1 MRIRNVV
8 WWNRL
13 IGQLLALICVFGLAS
28 AQAASIDGDHLGTLS
43 MDGNT
48 DNNLYLSTDT
58 TIFTQALDPSA
69 SGFISNNGSGQ
80 WRYSPSDGATIDD
93 VEGYYIRFDGAPAL
107 LGIPSET
114 GTLTVGA
121 GNVIEDVWTDR
132 IYARPVVFVSFED
145 PNLTPGVSIVPT
157 APITSGN
164 QFLFD
169 IRMADG
175 FAADLEGATLKYFIA
190 EEGWHRLAD
199 GRMLLISSAELRDTG
214 FTGQT
219 IELGASFTDAV
230 TVAQL
235 QRPMLF
241 DNGTLFRQLPDME
254 VYQGA
259 TVTAGTGDFDSI
271 SLRMMQSRSVEE
283 ANNSTVY
290 AGRVGFMVLGSLTS
304 LDKKLHWVKDTNT
317 NIRGGSHLTVPA
329 ANFTNYP
336 HSAATSPLLNKAACA
351 EDDDV
356 QNFCVYMSMPTDMF
370 SRGKFNTPRFPYMDA
385 NFEPLQMQRTF
396 YSEHE
401 NWDWTDIL
409 SNDLISPTV
418 DSDNQPVTGT
428 LAQLHLNFVADRG
441 WDDYIVGTD
450 HWHWFATYHYNTC
463 IFDSMNTACVDYELG
478 NTIVDAHELHWSTS
492 MTYDNSNELNGTRGA
507 VWGTPPDLSIEQKLF
522 SVQDYLRR
530 NHAIMNEYVSAPAWA
545 ANQAAAYLN
554 YDLPTESVIPSRL
567 QPDRTYK
574 NYDTNFW
581 MTIHEETSSAWQL
594 HAMTLTAAATE
605 WNCGTCGVTDFG
617 EWRSGSSWNFSI
629 PYPSSMS
636 ARTREEALEKFGYRI
651 HIKPVVDKIT
661 RSFRVGD
668 YLFANVPWGIDATD
682 FRWVRS
688 ASKDITTAT
697 TIATN
702 TLGYQATASDADQF
716 ITFCMTYY
724 GSERCGEWFEAGDVP
739 YATNVHIT
747 PEFSEPVAGSGLLGQ
762 HTYVAPDDDA
772 YSLESASQYRW
783 QTLENSYWTD
793 ISGATE
799 NTIDTYIAA
808 GTQVR
813 FCVTPRSVKGLMGP
827 EACSPAIVMQG
838 DFDGDGYSDDWDSD
852 DDNDG
857 VLDWFDAFP
866 FDNTESVDTD
876 GDGIGN
882 NADSDDDNDGISD
895 EDENAG
901 LTDPLKYD
909 TDGDGTNDLNDPQPT
924 SYGNFPDFDNDGL
937 DDTVDEDR
945 DNDGVIDFYYQ
956 VEGKSGLQ
964 TLIEEGDVVLN
975 WMRFDDDPYSACVAN
990 AITVTSN
997 ADSGPGTLR
1006 QALAD
1011 LCASDPGGELNT
1023 ITFSGAMTIAL
1034 ESPLLI
1040 TKGVKIDGN
1049 REVVIDGQNAITLFE
1064 VIMTDKLSS
1073 NQFPHLVGL
1082 TLRNGYSELSDN
1094 ALVSEVINQGSA
1106 IQMTSASYVMLD
1118 FTLVENMT
1126 APAIN
1131 GENYKLYANNSLLAN
1146 ISGGVAALYT
1156 VDGQLNLSSSTLYN
1170 SEGGSLTVT
1179 GDGSAQLYNSLLL
1192 NGPTGSTECLVSNW
1206 SQQYHSWVEGSECGI
1221 TSTGSVTLA
1230 DPENGDYRPVPGS
1243 ANIEAGPSDIDPD
1256 SVDFDLLGNARIMG
1270 EYNPDNPVEEG
1281 GPIYPYIDIGA
1292 IEYDFYGDFDGD
1304 GTNDTEDAFPNDATE
1319 TTDSDGDGVGD
1330 NSDALPNDANETL
1343 DTDRDGMGNNA
1354 DTDDDNDQ
1362 YNDDLEIEEGS
1373 DPLNANSI
1381 PLDTDGD
1388 LLPNS
1393 MDSDDDN
1400 DGVID
1405 ASDAFPL
1412 DATESVDSDND
1423 GTGNNADNDDDSD
1436 GVNDEADAFPL
1447 DDTEWADTDG
1457 DGTGNN
1463 ADPDDDNDGV
1473 DDGADAFPL
1482 DASESVD
1489 TDGDGTG
1496 NNADPDDDNDGY
1508 SDAIE
1513 TSEGSD
1519 LLSDVSKPL
1528 DTDGD
1533 FLPNSTDVDDD
1544 NDGVNDGADAF
1555 PLDASESVDTDSDGT
1570 GNNADLDDDNDGVD
1584 DGADAFPMDA
1594 SESVDTDGDGTG
1606 NNADPD
1612 DDNDGY
1618 SDAIES
1624 SESSDPLSDVSK
1636 PLDSDGDFLPNSTD
1650 VDDDNDGVAD
1660 LEDAF
1665 PLDAS
1670 ESVDTDGDGTGNNAD
1685 NDDDSDGVN
1694 DDTDAFPQDDTEW
1707 ADTDGDGT
1715 GDNADTDD
1723 DNNGIM
1729 DAADQISMADPTAGN
1744 ATNKHIDANNGE
1756 QVVLSFALTSTDA
1769 GNEVRSFTLAA
1780 GGELDPVGN
1789 IKSVRLYRDDNE
1801 DGIADAG
1808 ELISEGSFELAGG
1821 QLTLTLSEAW
1831 PLPMGD
1837 THFLVTYE
1845 F

>member
-1 MRIRNVV
+1 MRIKNIV

-13 IGQLLALICVFGLAS
+13 VAQILALICVFGITS

-43 MDGNT
+43 MEGNT
-48 DNNLYLSTDT
+48 DNNLYLSPDT
-58 TIFTQALDPSA
+58 AIFTQALNPSA

-80 WRYSPSDGATIDD
+80 WRYSPSDGATLDD
-93 VEGYYIRFDGAPAL
+93 VESYYIRIDGAPAL

-114 GTLTVGA
+114 GTLTVRA

-199 GRMLLISSAELRDTG
+199 GRMLLISTAEVKHTG
-214 FTGQT
+214 FSGKT

-235 QRPMLF
+235 QRPMLYK
-241 DNGTLFRQLPDME
+241 NSLGFRQLDTIE

-283 ANNSTVY
+283 ANGSTVY
-290 AGRVGFMVLGSLTS
+290 GGRVGFMVLGNLASIENTF
-304 LDKKLHWVKDTNT
+304 HYVRDTNT
-317 NIRGGSHLTVPA
+317 NIRGGSYLTVPS
-329 ANFTNYP
+329 ANFQNFP
-336 HSAATSPLLNKAACA
+336 HSAATSPLINKTACA

-356 QNFCVYMSMPTDMF
+356 QNYCAYLSMPVDMF
-370 SRGKFNTPRFPYMDA
+370 SRGNFVTPRLPYLDA
-385 NFEPLQMQRTF
+385 NFEPLVMERTF

-401 NWDWTDIL
+401 NWDWEKVLEADMV
-409 SNDLISPTV
+409 NPT
-418 DSDNQPVTGT
+418 SDNDDSPIVGT
-428 LAQLHLNFVADRG
+428 LAQLHANLVADRG
-441 WDDYIVGTD
+441 YDVYGFGQ
-450 HWHWFATYHYNTC
+450 HENWHWFATYHYNTC
-463 IFDSMNTACVDYELG
+463 TNNSVNTAYTDYLPGEGIIDNHQLQWDASTQNQDRYGSNWGHYPEVDLDQHLFMSHDYTRRNQTYIIETVTAPKWAASQAAQYLYK
-478 NTIVDAHELHWSTS
+478 NTIPTSFSWWS
-492 MTYDNSNELNGTRGA
+492 DVPVASNDFGHYNDFAA
-507 VWGTPPDLSIEQKLF
+507 VAQT
-522 SVQDYLRR
+522 
-530 NHAIMNEYVSAPAWA
+530 
-545 ANQAAAYLN
+545 
-554 YDLPTESVIPSRL
+554 
-567 QPDRTYK
+567 
-574 NYDTNFW
+574 
-581 MTIHEETSSAWQL
+581 WQL
-594 HAMTLTAAATE
+594 HSLKLMSWATE
-605 WNCGTCGVTDFG
+605 AYCSNCEGPLGGLIDIG
-617 EWRSGSSWNFSI
+617 EYKSVSQDRLYYK
-629 PYPSSMS
+629 PYPYP
-636 ARTREEALEKFGYRI
+636 AKGADEDI
-651 HIKPVVDKIT
+651 HDWLDRVQQEYKVERRYLRPVVDKVT
-661 RSFRVGD
+661 QHLRTGD
-668 YLFANVPWGIDATD
+668 YLFANLPWDIAISNV
-682 FRWVRS
+682 RWVRS
-688 ASKDITTAT
+688 ATASIDDAITVAS
-697 TIATN
+697 N
-702 TLGYQATASDADQF
+702 VYGYQATAADVDHF
-716 ITFCMTYY
+716 VTLCFSIAGY
-724 GSERCGEWFEAGDVP
+724 ERCGDWFEAGAVP

-762 HTYVAPDDDA
+762 HTYVAPDDNA

-783 QTLENSYWTD
+783 QTLEDSYWTD

-827 EACSPAIVMQG
+827 EACSAAIVMQG

-882 NADSDDDNDGISD
+882 NEDLDDDNDGISD

-909 TDGDGTNDLNDPQPT
+909 TDGDGTNDLDDPNPT

-990 AITVTSN
+990 AITVISN

-1011 LCASDPGGELNT
+1011 ICASDPGGDLNT

-1094 ALVSEVINQGSA
+1094 ELVENGINRGSA

-1118 FTLVENMT
+1118 FTLIENMT

-1131 GENYKLYANNSLLAN
+1131 GEHYKLYANNSLFSN
-1146 ISGGVAALYT
+1146 ITGSVAALVT

-1170 SEGGSLTVT
+1170 SEGGALTVA

-1192 NGPTGSTECLVSNW
+1192 NGPTGSTVCQVSDW
-1206 SQQYHSWVEGSECGI
+1206 SQQYHSWVEGSECGV

-1256 SVDFDLLGNARIMG
+1256 SVDVDLLGNARIMG

-1304 GTNDTEDAFPNDATE
+1304 GTNDTADAFPNDATE

-1330 NSDALPNDANETL
+1330 NSDALPDDASETL
-1343 DTDRDGMGNNA
+1343 DTDGDGIGNNA
-1354 DTDDDNDQ
+1354 DSDDDGDGYSDLTELIEGSDPLNANSTPLDFDGDLIPNSTDVDDDNDGVADAEDAFPLDASESVDTDNDGIGNNADLDDDNDQ

-1373 DPLNANSI
+1373 DPFDANSI
-1381 PLDTDGD
+1381 
-1388 LLPNS
+1388 
-1393 MDSDDDN
+1393 
-1400 DGVID
+1400 
-1405 ASDAFPL
+1405 
-1412 DATESVDSDND
+1412 
-1423 GTGNNADNDDDSD
+1423 
-1436 GVNDEADAFPL
+1436 
-1447 DDTEWADTDG
+1447 
-1457 DGTGNN
+1457 
-1463 ADPDDDNDGV
+1463 
-1473 DDGADAFPL
+1473 
-1482 DASESVD
+1482 
-1489 TDGDGTG
+1489 
-1496 NNADPDDDNDGY
+1496 
-1508 SDAIE
+1508 
-1513 TSEGSD
+1513 
-1519 LLSDVSKPL
+1519 PL

-1533 FLPNSTDVDDD
+1533 FLPNSTD
-1544 NDGVNDGADAF
+1544 A
-1555 PLDASESVDTDSDGT
+1555 
-1570 GNNADLDDDNDGVD
+1570 
-1584 DGADAFPMDA
+1584 
-1594 SESVDTDGDGTG
+1594 
-1606 NNADPD
+1606 
-1612 DDNDGY
+1612 
-1618 SDAIES
+1618 
-1624 SESSDPLSDVSK
+1624 
-1636 PLDSDGDFLPNSTD
+1636 
-1650 VDDDNDGVAD
+1650 DDDNDGVAD
-1660 LEDAF
+1660 AEDAF
-1665 PLDAS
+1665 PLDNS
-1670 ESVDTDGDGTGNNAD
+1670 EWLDTDLDNIGNNAD
-1685 NDDDSDGVN
+1685 SDDDNDGVA
-1694 DDTDAFPQDDTEW
+1694 DVDDAFPLDATESV
-1707 ADTDGDGT
+1707 DTDGDGT

-1723 DNNGIM
+1723 NNNGIM
-1729 DAADQISMADPTAGN
+1729 DAADQISMADPSASNTVD
-1744 ATNKHIDANNGE
+1744 KQIDAASGE
-1756 QVVLSFALTSTDA
+1756 QVVLSFALTSNEA

-1780 GGELDPVGN
+1780 GGELDPVGD

-1808 ELISEGSFELAGG
+1808 ELISDGSFGLAAGL
-1821 QLTLTLSEAW
+1821 LTLTLSEAW
-1831 PLPMGD
+1831 PLPVGD